1 MKTYIINSHRVGKV
15 GEVLEINH
23 RITDKIIDW
32 LLKAGFISEAPQAPV
47 KSAKTEPKQQPS
59 EE

>member
-32 LLKAGFISEAPQAPV
+32 LLKAGFISEAPQTPV

>member
-1 MKTYIINSHRVGKV
+1 MKTYIVNSHRVGKV
-15 GEVLEINH
+15 GEALKVNH

-32 LLKAGFISEAPQAPV
+32 LLASGFISEAPQAPT
-47 KSAKTEPKQQPS
+47 KSAKTEPKQDLT